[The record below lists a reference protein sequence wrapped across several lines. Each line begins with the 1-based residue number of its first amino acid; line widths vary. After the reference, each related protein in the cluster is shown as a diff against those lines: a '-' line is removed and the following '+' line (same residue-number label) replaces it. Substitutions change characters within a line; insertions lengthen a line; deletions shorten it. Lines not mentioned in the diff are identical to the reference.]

1 MSLGFVNCESKASR
15 KKKGLGLAGKKVGM
29 TRIFMQDGKSV
40 PVTVLLVANNRVAQV
55 KTQKTDGY
63 FAVQLAFGTA
73 RRSRVNRAKAGHF
86 AKAAI
91 EAGTV
96 LKEFRLNADQAS
108 ELSAGQ
114 VIDINSI
121 FHVGQQVSVQGTSK
135 GKGFAGTIKR
145 HNFSSGRASHGN
157 SRAHNVPGSIGQ
169 CQDPGRVFPGK
180 RMTGHMGDELV
191 TVDGLEVM
199 EIDTNRGLLFVKGAV
214 PGASDQTIFVEPSM
228 KARAAKG
235 AQ

>member
-15 KKKGLGLAGKKVGM
+15 KKKGLGLAGRKIGM

-55 KTQKTDGY
+55 KTPETDGY
-63 FAVQLAFGTA
+63 TAVQLAFGAA
-73 RRSRVNRAKAGHF
+73 RRSRVNRAQAGHF

-96 LKEFRLNADQAS
+96 LKEFRLDAAQVA
-108 ELSAGQ
+108 ELTAGQ
-114 VIDINSI
+114 VIDINTV

-145 HNFSSGRASHGN
+145 HNFASGRASHGN

-180 RMTGHMGDELV
+180 RMSGHMGAELV

-199 EIDTNRGLLFVKGAV
+199 EIDSNRGLLFVKGAV
-214 PGASDQTIFVEPSM
+214 PGAPNQIIFVEPSF
-228 KARAAKG
+228 KARTEKG
-235 AQ
+235 AD